1 MYKKSMAKNH
11 LSDAANQGR
20 YGDNILVHMNK
31 DEAAVLAKSA
41 GLEKLPTNPT
51 TGLPEAW
58 FFTAL
63 AVGLGA
69 YSAWKGGKEKTQ
81 QAGTQ
86 SDLIGQQQEEVQEA
100 KGTLDPLKQSQI
112 NVALGEFEQAGQTL
126 GIQKEE
132 GERGLRKAMNRTGL
146 VTAAGLEEKKASMW
160 RQFSHQ
166 EEGLHSQFALT
177 MANIEEGYEGEKMK
191 LDSETRRLDLQKK
204 LAEKQSDA
212 WYLGKN
218 IEGLFS

>member
-1 MYKKSMAKNH
+1 MAKNH

-86 SDLIGQQQEEVQEA
+86 SDIIAQQQEEAEKA
-100 KGTLDPLKQSQI
+100 KGLLDPLKRSQI
-112 NVALGEFEQAGQTL
+112 EVALGEFEEAGQTL
-126 GIQKEE
+126 GIQKQESV
-132 GERGLRKAMNRTGL
+132 RGLKKAMERTGL
-146 VTAAGLEEKKASMW
+146 VTAAGLEEKKGSMW
-160 RQFSHQ
+160 KQFAQQ
-166 EEGLHSQFALT
+166 EEGLHAQFAST

-191 LDSETRRLDLQKK
+191 LDSETRRLGLQKR
-204 LAEKQSDA
+204 LADKQSGA

-218 IEGLFS
+218 LFG

>member
-1 MYKKSMAKNH
+1 VRNKSIAKNH
-11 LSDAANQGR
+11 LSEAAKKGR

-86 SDLIGQQQEEVQEA
+86 SDLIAQQQEEVQEA
-100 KGTLDPLKQSQI
+100 KGSLDPLKQSQI

-132 GERGLRKAMNRTGL
+132 SERGLRKAMGRTGL
-146 VTAAGLEEKKASMW
+146 VTAAGLEEKKGSMW
-160 RQFSHQ
+160 KQFAQQ

>member
-86 SDLIGQQQEEVQEA
+86 SDIIAQQQEEAEKA
-100 KGTLDPLKQSQI
+100 KGLLDPLKRSQI
-112 NVALGEFEQAGQTL
+112 EVALGEFEQAGQSL
-126 GIQKEE
+126 GIQKQESVQ
-132 GERGLRKAMNRTGL
+132 GLKKAMQRTGL
-146 VTAAGLEEKKASMW
+146 VTSAGLEEKKGSMW
-160 RQFSHQ
+160 KQFAQQ
-166 EEGLHSQFALT
+166 EEGLHAQFAST

-191 LDSETRRLDLQKK
+191 LDSETRRLGLQKR
-204 LAEKQSDA
+204 LSDKQSGA

-218 IEGLFS
+218 LFG

>member
-86 SDLIGQQQEEVQEA
+86 SDIIAQQQEESEKA
-100 KGTLDPLKQSQI
+100 KGLLDPLKRSQI
-112 NVALGEFEQAGQTL
+112 EVALGEFEEAGQSL
-126 GIQKEE
+126 GIQKQESVQ
-132 GERGLRKAMNRTGL
+132 GLKKAMQ
-146 VTAAGLEEKKASMW
+146 
-160 RQFSHQ
+160 RQ
-166 EEGLHSQFALT
+166 G
-177 MANIEEGYEGEKMK
+177 
-191 LDSETRRLDLQKK
+191 
-204 LAEKQSDA
+204 
-212 WYLGKN
+212 
-218 IEGLFS
+218 

>member
-1 MYKKSMAKNH
+1 MAKNH
-11 LSDAANQGR
+11 LSEAATQGR

-41 GLEKLPTNPT
+41 GLDELPINPK

-86 SDLIGQQQEEVQEA
+86 SDIIAQQQEEAEKA
-100 KGTLDPLKQSQI
+100 KGLLDPLKRSQI
-112 NVALGEFEQAGQTL
+112 EVALGEFEEAGQTL
-126 GIQKEE
+126 GIQKQESV
-132 GERGLRKAMNRTGL
+132 RGLKKAMERTGL
-146 VTAAGLEEKKASMW
+146 VTAAGLEEKKGSMW
-160 RQFSHQ
+160 KQFAQQ
-166 EEGLHSQFALT
+166 EEGLHAQFAST
-177 MANIEEGYEGEKMK
+177 MANIEEGYEGEKMRI
-191 LDSETRRLDLQKK
+191 DSESRRLGLQKK
-204 LAEKQSDA
+204 LADKQSGS

-218 IEGLFS
+218 IFG

>member
-11 LSDAANQGR
+11 LSEAATQGR

-41 GLEKLPTNPT
+41 GLEKLPTNPK

-63 AVGLGA
+63 SVGLGA
-69 YSAWKGGKEKTQ
+69 YSAWKGGKEKTE

-86 SDLIGQQQEEVQEA
+86 SSLIGQQQEEIEEA

-112 NVALGEFEQAGQTL
+112 EVALGEFEQAGQSL
-126 GIQKEE
+126 GIQKQE
-132 GERGLRKAMNRTGL
+132 GQRGLKKAMGRTGL
-146 VTAAGLEEKKASMW
+146 VTAAGLEEKKGSMW
-160 RQFSHQ
+160 KQFAQQ
-166 EEGLHSQFALT
+166 EEGLHAKLGET
-177 MANIEEGYEGEKMK
+177 MASIEEGYEGEKMK
-191 LDSETRRLDLQKK
+191 LDSESRRLGLQKK
-204 LAEKQSDA
+204 LADKQSGA

-218 IEGLFS
+218 IFG

>member
-11 LSDAANQGR
+11 LSEAASHGR

-63 AVGLGA
+63 TLGLGA

-86 SDLIGQQQEEVQEA
+86 SDIIAQQQEEAEKA
-100 KGTLDPLKQSQI
+100 KGLLDPLKRSQI
-112 NVALGEFEQAGQTL
+112 EVALGEFEEAGQSL
-126 GIQKEE
+126 GIQKQESVQ
-132 GERGLRKAMNRTGL
+132 GLKKAMQRTGL
-146 VTAAGLEEKKASMW
+146 VTSAGLEEKKGSMW
-160 RQFSHQ
+160 KQFAQQ
-166 EEGLHSQFALT
+166 EEGLHAQFAST
-177 MANIEEGYEGEKMK
+177 MANIEEGYETEKMK
-191 LDSETRRLDLQKK
+191 LDSETRRLGLQKR
-204 LAEKQSDA
+204 LADKQSGA

-218 IEGLFS
+218 IFG

>member
-86 SDLIGQQQEEVQEA
+86 SDLIAQQQEEVQEA
-100 KGTLDPLKQSQI
+100 KGSLDPLKQSQI

-146 VTAAGLEEKKASMW
+146 VTAAGLEEKKGSMW
-160 RQFSHQ
+160 KQFAQQ

-191 LDSETRRLDLQKK
+191 LDSETRRLGLQKK